1 MSKTVFNK
9 LCYYS
14 RRYVS
19 SSTVIKPTTQN
30 PVKYLGP
37 QLNLTRWQRFFNYM
51 KTPEAGLW
59 PMGLMVAGAHVFF
72 GYYLFSEEF
81 LDDFADDV
89 EAPTVVKVSL
99 PLFYLIVV
107 TS

>member
-1 MSKTVFNK
+1 
-9 LCYYS
+9 
-14 RRYVS
+14 
-19 SSTVIKPTTQN
+19 
-30 PVKYLGP
+30 
-37 QLNLTRWQRFFNYM
+37 M

-81 LDDFADDV
+81 LDDFADDA

-99 PLFYLIVV
+99 PLILFNRCRFLLNFCFQNMITVNKKWRDIRENF
-107 TS
+107 TAS